1 MSSAPAPAAE
11 GTEAPPAK
19 GGPKLIII
27 AAVAGLVLGGGVG
40 AFVIAPK
47 MGGGAAHAA
56 EVTGEGEHAAAEGDG
71 HGGPAAATAVHTI
84 ENLVINPANTNG
96 SRFLLVTTTIVAK
109 DEAAAAELKDRD
121 AEIRDGIVT
130 LLGGRTIEQLSDP
143 SARDVLK
150 SDLAAA
156 IGALF
161 KEGTV
166 KRILLPQ
173 FVIQ

>member
-1 MSSAPAPAAE
+1 M
-11 GTEAPPAK
+11 
-19 GGPKLIII
+19 IILG
-27 AAVAGLVLGGGVG
+27 AVAGLVLGGGVG

-47 MGGGAAHAA
+47 LGGGAAHAA
-56 EVTGEGEHAAAEGDG
+56 EAPAEGD
-71 HGGPAAATAVHTI
+71 HGGGGGEHGAPAATAVHHI

-96 SRFLLVTTTIVAK
+96 ARFLLVTTTIVAK

-121 AEIRDGIVT
+121 AEIRDRIVT
-130 LLGGRTIEQLSDP
+130 LLGSRTIEQLSDP
-143 SARDVLK
+143 ATRDVLK
-150 SDLAAA
+150 GDLAAA

>member
-1 MSSAPAPAAE
+1 M
-11 GTEAPPAK
+11 
-19 GGPKLIII
+19 IILG
-27 AAVAGLVLGGGVG
+27 AVAGLVLGGGVG

-56 EVTGEGEHAAAEGDG
+56 EATDEHAAAEGD
-71 HGGPAAATAVHTI
+71 HGPPAATAVHNI
-84 ENLVINPANTNG
+84 ENLVINPASTNG
-96 SRFLLVTTTIVAK
+96 ARFLLVTTTIVAK

-121 AEIRDGIVT
+121 AEIRDRIVT
-130 LLGGRTIEQLSDP
+130 LLGSRTIEQLSDP
-143 SARDVLK
+143 ATRDVLK
-150 SDLAAA
+150 GDLAAA

>member
-1 MSSAPAPAAE
+1 M
-11 GTEAPPAK
+11 
-19 GGPKLIII
+19 IILG
-27 AAVAGLVLGGGVG
+27 AVAGLVLGGGVG

-56 EVTGEGEHAAAEGDG
+56 EGAAEGEHGEAAAGGD
-71 HGGPAAATAVHTI
+71 HGGAPAATAVHQI
-84 ENLVINPANTNG
+84 ENLVINPASTNG
-96 SRFLLVTTTIVAK
+96 ARFLLVTTTIVAK

-121 AEIRDGIVT
+121 AEIRDRIVT
-130 LLGGRTIEQLSDP
+130 LLGSRTIEQLSDP
-143 SARDVLK
+143 ATRDVLK
-150 SDLAAA
+150 GDLAAA

>member
-1 MSSAPAPAAE
+1 M
-11 GTEAPPAK
+11 
-19 GGPKLIII
+19 IILGAI
-27 AAVAGLVLGGGVG
+27 AGLVLGGGVG

-56 EVTGEGEHAAAEGDG
+56 EATGENAEEGEHGA
-71 HGGPAAATAVHTI
+71 PPAATAVHQI
-84 ENLVINPANTNG
+84 ENLVINPASTNG
-96 SRFLLVTTTIVAK
+96 ARFLLVTTTIVAK
-109 DEAAAAELKDRD
+109 DEAASAELKDRD
-121 AEIRDGIVT
+121 AEIRDRIVT
-130 LLGGRTIEQLSDP
+130 LLGSRTIEQLSDP
-143 SARDVLK
+143 ATRDVLK

>member
-1 MSSAPAPAAE
+1 MIVL
-11 GTEAPPAK
+11 G
-19 GGPKLIII
+19 
-27 AAVAGLVLGGGVG
+27 AVAGLVLGGGVG

-56 EVTGEGEHAAAEGDG
+56 EAPAEGEHGESGG
-71 HGGPAAATAVHTI
+71 GEHGPAAATAVHNI
-84 ENLVINPANTNG
+84 ENLVINPASTNG
-96 SRFLLVTTTIVAK
+96 ARFLLVTTTIVAK

-121 AEIRDGIVT
+121 AEIRDRIVT
-130 LLGGRTIEQLSDP
+130 LLGSRTIEQLSDP
-143 SARDVLK
+143 ATRDVLK
-150 SDLAAA
+150 GDLAAA